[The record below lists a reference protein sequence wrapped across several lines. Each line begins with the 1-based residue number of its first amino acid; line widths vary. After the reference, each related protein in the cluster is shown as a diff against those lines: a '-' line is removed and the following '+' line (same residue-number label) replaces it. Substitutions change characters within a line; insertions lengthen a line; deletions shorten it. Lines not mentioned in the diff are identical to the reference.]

1 MAASSYDAVIVGAG
15 PNGLTAAIM
24 LARAGLSVK
33 LIEAGETIGGGM
45 RTEELTLPGFH
56 HDVCSAIHPTAVVS
70 PAFRLIGLE
79 KLGVEWDYPPI
90 CLAHPFE
97 DGTVGLLYRSLEET
111 GRSLGPDE
119 KAWHDLMAPYLK
131 HDSGFFHDVLRP
143 IRFPAH
149 PFLMLRFAFDGLRS
163 CQSLVKSKFSGRHAP
178 ALFAG
183 CAAHSLLPLDGF
195 ATASFGMILTLAGH
209 VIGWPSAHGGS
220 KSIANALGR
229 HLLSLGGE
237 IETGMRVTS
246 LHELPE
252 ARAVLFDLTPRQIA
266 GICGEALPSGFRR
279 KLERYRYGPG
289 IFKID
294 WALDGAIP
302 WKAPECSQA
311 ATVHVGQSFEEIARS
326 EYEMSQGRIP
336 ERPFVLVAQ
345 QSLFDP
351 TRAPAGK
358 HTGWAYCHVPH
369 GSTVDMTERIET
381 QMERFAP
388 GFRDLILARHTMN
401 THDVEAHN
409 GNMIGG
415 DIGGG
420 ANDFWHFLFRPV
432 PKINPYTMPND
443 RLFIC
448 SSSTPPGGG
457 VHGMSGYLAAK
468 TVLEKRFGRSI
479 EVGVDV

>member
-33 LIEAGETIGGGM
+33 LIEAAETIGGGM
-45 RTEELTLPGFH
+45 RTKELTLPGFY

-70 PAFRLIGLE
+70 PVFSMIDLE
-79 KLGVEWDYPPI
+79 KLGVQWDYPPI

-97 DGTVGLLYRSLEET
+97 DGTAALLHRSVEET
-111 GRSLGPDE
+111 GRSLGPDAQ
-119 KAWHDLMAPYLK
+119 AWHDLVAPYLK
-131 HDSGFFHDVLRP
+131 HDTGFFHDVLRP

-163 CQSLVKSKFSGRHAP
+163 CQSLVKSRFSGRYAP
-178 ALFAG
+178 GLFAG
-183 CAAHSLLPLDGF
+183 CAAHSILPLDGF
-195 ATASFGMILTLAGH
+195 ATASFGMILALAGH

-220 KSIANALGR
+220 KAIADALGSC
-229 HLLSLGGE
+229 LLSLGGE
-237 IETGMRVTS
+237 IQTGTRVTS
-246 LHELPE
+246 LRELPD

-266 GICGEALPSGFRR
+266 GICGDALPSGFRR

-294 WALDGAIP
+294 WALDGPIP

-311 ATVHVGQSFEEIARS
+311 ATVHIGQSFEEIARS
-326 EYEMSQGRIP
+326 EYEMSHGVVQ
-336 ERPFVLVAQ
+336 EKPFVLVAQ

-369 GSTVDMTERIET
+369 GSTVDMTGRIEA
-381 QMERFAP
+381 QIERFAP
-388 GFRDLILARHTMN
+388 GFRDVILARHTMN
-401 THDVEAHN
+401 TGDIEAHN
-409 GNMIGG
+409 ANMIGG

-420 ANDFWHFLFRPV
+420 ANDFLNFLFRPV
-432 PKINPYTMPND
+432 PKFNPYTMPNE

-479 EVGVDV
+479 EIGVEG